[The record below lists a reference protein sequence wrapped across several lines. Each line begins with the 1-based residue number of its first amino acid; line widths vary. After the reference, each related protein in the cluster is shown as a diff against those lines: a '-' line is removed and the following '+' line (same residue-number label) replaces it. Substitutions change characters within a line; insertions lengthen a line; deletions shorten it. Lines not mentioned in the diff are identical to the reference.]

1 MTFSDILRLLIEER
15 GLTQKQLAKD
25 LHIAVS
31 TLGGYVQGTS
41 EPDFDTLKRL
51 AQYFE
56 VSADYLLDFR
66 TGKAKSH
73 KEDDLLRVFRALT
86 PLQQEVFLEQGKAF
100 IRVGAKNSDA
110 LDTSSEQK

>member
-1 MTFSDILRLLIEER
+1 MEFSDILRLLIEER

-66 TGKAKSH
+66 TGKTKSH
-73 KEDDLLRVFRALT
+73 KEDDLLRVYRAM
-86 PLQQEVFLEQGKAF
+86 PSFMQEVFLEQGKA
-100 IRVGAKNSDA
+100 VLKLSGKTAEGTESA
-110 LDTSSEQK
+110 EQK

>member
-1 MTFSDILRLLIEER
+1 MIFSDILRLLIEER

-41 EPDFDTLKRL
+41 EPDFDTLRRI
-51 AQYFE
+51 AGYFE

-66 TGKAKSH
+66 TGNAKSH
-73 KEDDLLRVFRALT
+73 SEDDVLRIFRALT
-86 PLQQEVFLEQGKAF
+86 PLQQELFLEQGKALLRF
-100 IRVGAKNSDA
+100 
-110 LDTSSEQK
+110 SSKSAENTESAE

>member
-1 MTFSDILRLLIEER
+1 MTFSDILRLLIEEK
-15 GLTQKQLAKD
+15 GITQKQLAKD

-41 EPDFDTLKRL
+41 EPDFDTLRRL

-56 VSADYLLDFR
+56 VSVDYLLDFR
-66 TGKAKSH
+66 VGKAVSH

-86 PLQQEVFLEQGKAF
+86 PFQQELYLERGKA
-100 IRVGAKNSDA
+100 ILRVHSRSLETAEFA
-110 LDTSSEQK
+110 EQK